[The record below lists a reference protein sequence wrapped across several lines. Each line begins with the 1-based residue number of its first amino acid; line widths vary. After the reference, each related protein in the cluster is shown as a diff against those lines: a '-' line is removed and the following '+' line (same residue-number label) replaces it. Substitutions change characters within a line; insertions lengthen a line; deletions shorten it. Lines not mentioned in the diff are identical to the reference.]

1 MSFQDSLVRTKET
14 NMTENN
20 QERKLTGRKDSI
32 VSKRSVS
39 NNGGLSRKVSA
50 KRDVVATAT
59 TGESGD
65 SLHHT
70 KTEPTI
76 QMPNS
81 NRNADEKQINI
92 ITNRKKSKSKKQTP
106 APVKPLTIEDLQHMD
121 YATLNKEAKNQED

>member
-1 MSFQDSLVRTKET
+1 
-14 NMTENN
+14 MTENN
-20 QERKLTGRKDSI
+20 QERKLTSRKTSV

-39 NNGGLSRKVSA
+39 NNEGTARKRSS

-65 SLHHT
+65 SLRHT

-76 QMPNS
+76 QMINS

-92 ITNRKKSKSKKQTP
+92 ITNRKKSKSKNKLP
-106 APVKPLTIEDLQHMD
+106 AAPAKPLTIDDLQHMD

>member
-20 QERKLTGRKDSI
+20 QERKLTGRKVST
-32 VSKRSVS
+32 VSKRSTS
-39 NNGGLSRKVSA
+39 NNEGLSRKVSA

-65 SLHHT
+65 SLRHT

-76 QMPNS
+76 QMPN
-81 NRNADEKQINI
+81 
-92 ITNRKKSKSKKQTP
+92 
-106 APVKPLTIEDLQHMD
+106 
-121 YATLNKEAKNQED
+121 